1 MQYPSTIKNLIE
13 CYKKLPGIGEKTAER
28 LTLATLKMDREII
41 DLFSNSLIDSKEKVK
56 RCTVCQNLCEGKL
69 CEVCKDQTRNR
80 DIVCVV
86 EDPKNVISF
95 EKMGTY
101 RGVYHVLNGL
111 ISPLDGMSPDDINLK
126 SLLDRIEKEKIK
138 ELILAV
144 KPSIEG
150 ETTVLYISKILSG
163 IPVKITKIAHGIPM
177 GADMEY
183 VDLMTLETALDNR
196 IEVV

>member
-56 RCTVCQNLCEGKL
+56 RCTVCQNLCEGEL

-80 DIVCVV
+80 DIICVV

-101 RGVYHVLNGL
+101 KGLYHVLNGL

-163 IPVKITKIAHGIPM
+163 IPIKITKIAHGIPM